1 MLGRRTCTRVG
12 ARVTMDRMS
21 LARLDTPDALLERA
35 DELWTLG
42 ECLETVRRSSRGQVL
57 LLGGEAGVGKTTL
70 LRRFCDESSAPAR
83 VLWGACDP
91 LFTPRPL
98 GPLLAIGHESSGAL
112 GEAVESA
119 MPYEVMTAL
128 VDELRAR
135 APAVFVLEDAHW
147 ADEATLDVFRLL
159 ARRVETVPA
168 LVVVS
173 YRDDEL
179 DAAHPLRLV
188 LGELGTARSITRL
201 KLGRLSS
208 DAVAQLAQPYQVD
221 AAELYR
227 KTAGNPFFVVEAL
240 AAGDE
245 GIPNT
250 IRDAVLARAAR
261 LSPDARALLDA
272 VAIVPQHAELWLLD
286 ALAGEAVGGLD
297 ECLASG
303 MLRVESPGVTFRH
316 ELARLAVE
324 ESVAP
329 YTKIELHRR
338 ALAALADPPVGVP
351 DVARLAHHAEAAGD
365 GDAVLRFAPAAAERA
380 ASLGSHRE
388 AAAQYARALRFGDG
402 LSLDE
407 RADLLERRSQECY
420 VTDEHD
426 AATVAIREAIE
437 CRRKLG
443 EPVDEARAL
452 RWLSKIVFCPGHD
465 AESEQAARD
474 AAALVE
480 GIAPGRELAAAYA
493 DLAETFM
500 HLGQGED
507 ALIWG
512 RRALDLAE
520 RFGDTES
527 AVHAQITIATCEPP
541 ETGRPKLEQC
551 LEAARRS
558 GHPEEM
564 ARAYGHLVGGGIG
577 DHRLDVARRYLE
589 PAIEHCTEHG
599 YEHQRYYLLA
609 YRAHLELEEGRWSEA
624 TDSVQRVLCLRRT
637 SIAPRIWALAVLGL
651 VRARRGDPEYQVPLD
666 EAWSL
671 AGPTGGDSAT
681 GDMWRA
687 WTIATARAEVAW
699 LDGDREAMHSATD
712 LLYPVF
718 VEQGWGW
725 VAGELA
731 YWRRRIGIDEPTP
744 AGIAEPY
751 ALQLAGEWARA
762 AALWRELGFP
772 YEAALA
778 LADADD
784 EEPLRQALEELQALG
799 ARRTAGVV
807 ARTLRER
814 GVRGL
819 PRGPRPRTRQN
830 PAGLTSRELE
840 VLVLLAEGLR
850 NSDIAGR
857 LVLSERTVG
866 HHVGAVLRKLNV
878 RTRGEASA
886 EAYRL
891 GLAGQPR

>member
-1 MLGRRTCTRVG
+1 
-12 ARVTMDRMS
+12 MS
-21 LARLDTPDALLERA
+21 RARLDTPDALLERA
-35 DELWTLG
+35 DELSTLS
-42 ECLETVRRSSRGQVL
+42 ESLETVRRSSRGQVL
-57 LLGGEAGVGKTTL
+57 LVGGEAGVGKTTL
-70 LRRFCDESSAPAR
+70 LRRFCDGSSTPAR

-98 GPLLAIGHESSGAL
+98 GPLLAIGHDSAGAL
-112 GEAVESA
+112 GSAVESG
-119 MPYEVMTAL
+119 MPYEVMAAL
-128 VDELRAR
+128 ADELRAR
-135 APAVFVLEDAHW
+135 APAVFVLEDVHW
-147 ADEATLDVFRLL
+147 ADEATLDVVRLL

-201 KLGRLSS
+201 KVGRLSS
-208 DAVAQLAQPYQVD
+208 EAVAELAQPYDVD
-221 AAELYR
+221 AAELYH

-240 AAGDE
+240 AAGDV
-245 GIPNT
+245 GIPST
-250 IRDAVLARAAR
+250 VRDAVLARAAR

-272 VAIVPQHAELWLLD
+272 VAVVPQHTELWLLD
-286 ALAGEAVGGLD
+286 LLAGEPALRLD
-297 ECLASG
+297 ECLAFG
-303 MLRVESPGVTFRH
+303 MLRVESPGVAFRH

-351 DVARLAHHAEAAGD
+351 DLARLAHHAEAAGD
-365 GDAVLRFAPAAAERA
+365 AQAVLRFAPAAAERA
-380 ASLGSHRE
+380 SSLGAHRE

-402 LSLDE
+402 LPLDE

-426 AATVAIREAIE
+426 AATVAIQEAIE

-443 EPVDEARAL
+443 QPVDEARAL
-452 RWLSKIVFCPGHD
+452 RWLSKILFCPGYD
-465 AESEQAARD
+465 AEAEQAARD

-480 GIAPGRELAAAYA
+480 GVPPGRELAAAYA
-493 DLAETFM
+493 NLAETFM
-500 HLGQGED
+500 NLGQGD
-507 ALIWG
+507 KALEWG
-512 RRALDLAE
+512 RRALELAE
-520 RFGDTES
+520 RFGDTEA
-527 AVHAQITIATCEPP
+527 AVHAQITIAVCEPP
-541 ETGRPKLEQC
+541 ETGLPKLEQYV
-551 LEAARRS
+551 EVGRRA
-558 GHPEEM
+558 GLQEEVS
-564 ARAYGHLVGGGIG
+564 RAYAHLVGSGIG
-577 DHRLDVARRYLE
+577 DRRLDVARRFLE
-589 PAIEHCTEHG
+589 PAIDHCTERGH
-599 YEHQRYYLLA
+599 EHQRFYLLA
-609 YRAHLELEEGRWSEA
+609 YRAHVEFEEGRWTEA
-624 TDSVQRVLCLRRT
+624 TASVQRVLCLRRT
-637 SIAPRIWALAVLGL
+637 SIAPRVWALAVLGL
-651 VRARRGDPEYQVPLD
+651 VRARRGDPEYKVPLD

-671 AGPTGGDSAT
+671 AAPTGGDEAT

-687 WTIATARAEVAW
+687 WSIATARAEVAW
-699 LDGDREAMHSATD
+699 LDGDREAMHAATD
-712 LLYPVF
+712 VLLPVF
-718 VEQGWGW
+718 AERGWSW

-731 YWRRRIGIDEPTP
+731 DWRRRVGIEEPTP
-744 AGIAEPY
+744 PGIAEPY

-762 AALWRELGFP
+762 AELWRRLGFP

-778 LADADD
+778 LADADE
-784 EEPLRQALEELQALG
+784 EEPLRRALDELHELG
-799 ARRTAGVV
+799 ARRTAGIV
-807 ARTLRER
+807 ARRLRER

-819 PRGPRPRTRQN
+819 PRGPRPGTRQN

-878 RTRGEASA
+878 RTRGEAGA
-886 EAYRL
+886 EAFRL
-891 GLAGQPR
+891 GLAGQSG